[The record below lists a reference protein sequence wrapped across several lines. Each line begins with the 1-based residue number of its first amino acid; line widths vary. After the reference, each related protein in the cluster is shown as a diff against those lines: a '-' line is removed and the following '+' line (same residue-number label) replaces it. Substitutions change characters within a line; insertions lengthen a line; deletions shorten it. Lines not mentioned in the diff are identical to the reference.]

1 MSGIQLLAGALLI
14 LACGLTGSL
23 ALLHRARQLSRQE
36 QAYGITTPR
45 LRHLAALLGA
55 AAGLLIGGLMIYY
68 LSFERRDNA
77 VEWIGRASY
86 FLIAGASSGQLLVL
100 IRALLLLRQE
110 ERAWQ
115 RDPVGS
121 GSLGQQRLRALEELR
136 RQHRH
141 YLELVARDERVVDE
155 LIGVIGNP
163 LLAVRRDLPRIP
175 FYGYL
180 GTVCGILLM
189 AQDLGRIDEA
199 SQTFEVLSSMAS
211 GLVLAFRTTLV
222 GLLAY
227 LPLRRAAD
235 HLLQRL
241 AELEDAWDRRRDE
254 EAGG

>member
-1 MSGIQLLAGALLI
+1 MQLVAGALLV

-23 ALLHRARQLSRQE
+23 ALLRRARQLRLQE
-36 QAYGITTPR
+36 QPYGIATPR

-55 AAGLLIGGLMIYY
+55 MAGLLIGGLILYY
-68 LSFERRDNA
+68 LSFGRRDNL

-86 FLIAGASSGQLLVL
+86 FLIAGAGSGQLLVL
-100 IRALLLLRQE
+100 IRAALLLRGE

-115 RDPVGS
+115 RGPES
-121 GSLGQQRLRALEELR
+121 GALGWHRLRALEELR
-136 RQHRH
+136 PQHRL
-141 YLELVARDERVVDE
+141 YLDLVARDERVVDE
-155 LIGVIGNP
+155 LIGVIGTP
-163 LLAVRRDLPRIP
+163 LLAVRRDLPRVP

-199 SQTFEVLSSMAS
+199 SQTFEVLASMAE

-222 GLLAY
+222 GLLVY
-227 LPLRRAAD
+227 LPLRKTAD

-241 AELEDAWDRRRDE
+241 SGLEEAWDRQRDE
-254 EAGG
+254 EGG